1 MVCLGNEQRSFVVF
15 EIASKYYI
23 SDSFVDHDGY
33 SISCKRFMVFPN
45 DSVVKNPPAIQEMWV
60 QSLGQEDSLE
70 EEMQPTP
77 LSLPV
82 KFHGQRSLVGHSPW
96 SPKRVRHAE
105 QLNNNKEAYSSCI
118 S

>member
-1 MVCLGNEQRSFVVF
+1 MVF